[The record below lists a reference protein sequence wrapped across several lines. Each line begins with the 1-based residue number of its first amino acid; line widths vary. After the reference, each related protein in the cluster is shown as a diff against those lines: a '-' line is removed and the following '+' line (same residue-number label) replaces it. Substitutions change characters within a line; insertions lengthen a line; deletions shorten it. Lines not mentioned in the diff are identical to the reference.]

1 MVSRFM
7 VIAKRLLH
15 LAFLLATFFSLAAY
29 PQQTRINLSTINS
42 SNPISENTIQAIF
55 KDSYGFMWFGTLD
68 GLNKYNGYEMQTFK
82 HVRNDANSLPA
93 NNIVAISE
101 DANHDLWIGT
111 RTNGAS
117 RFDRKTRKF
126 YTFEHN
132 SSDPSSLSSNII
144 TAVFRDRAAN
154 IWIGTRDGL
163 NLLNHHKTGFKHYHS
178 DGKDPYSL
186 SDSKILTIYQD
197 HAGDIWVG
205 TANGLNLY
213 NPKTGTFTRFLPG
226 TNKQKPGVNS
236 INAITEDE
244 KHNLWVGSNVALST
258 LSRSTGKFSS
268 YAIGPDKYSVNG
280 DNPIYALAKSSG
292 NGIWVGTNTTLQMF
306 DATKRKLLPL
316 ADVSNRENILP
327 NDGIYVLLEDG
338 AERLWVGTSSEGV
351 LKYDKSLNVFP
362 SYGASPIG
370 RPSAKNIIRAVAE
383 DSRNNLYLATDA
395 GLNYYDRHTGL
406 SKTYQHNRTSN
417 NSLLSNYTYTLL
429 VSKKD
434 GAVWVG
440 TYASGLDRLDPKTG
454 KFRHYVAKSDQEHL
468 NSNSINMLIEDRQGD
483 IWVGT
488 SDGGLNVINRNSAHI
503 DKYLYDAKN
512 PNGLCDNTITAL
524 HEDRLGNIWIG
535 GYAQGISIFNPTKK
549 TFKQINTRNSK
560 LSSDIINAFHE
571 DTKGR
576 MWIGTMEGGLNC
588 FDPKTGKF
596 RVYNEQTG
604 LINNAIKYIN
614 EDAKGQI
621 WISSNHGITVL
632 NPKTGKTQNFG
643 SENGLSTPEFNAASG
658 TKLPSGEIVFGSING
673 YNIVDPAGIVKNGN
687 KPAVMITGLSLSG
700 KAIDVG
706 SRDGILKQSLVTT
719 KSIQLHHTQLVFS
732 IRYAGLDY
740 TAPTQNQYAYML
752 EGFDTNWNYVNGNRE
767 ATYTN
772 LDPGTYVFKVKA
784 SNNDGIW
791 NNSSTNLEIIIVP
804 PFWKTWYFKLL
815 ASCLLAGVGY
825 TFYRY
830 RINYVRKKNTDLER
844 QVRKRTRKIGLQART
859 LIKLNESLQAQTEEL
874 QAQSEELQVQSTEL
888 QSQSAE
894 LNKKTD
900 SLEQLNLEL
909 LAQKNEEEKARLMA
923 ERAQLAA
930 DKANLA
936 KSTFLATMSHE
947 IRTPLNGVLGM
958 ASLLSRT
965 QLDSEQE
972 EYASAIMNSGESLMN
987 VINDVLD
994 FSKIESGKL
1003 ELDHHEF
1010 DLRKCI
1016 KEVFSLFMLK
1026 VLQKEISL
1034 ESSIDAAIPTM
1045 IVADSYRLKQILI
1058 NLVGNA
1064 IKFTE
1069 KGKIH
1074 VDVSA
1079 FLLPGDKLKVQFEVS
1094 DTGIGIAE
1102 DQLGNLFKPF
1112 NQIDSSTSRNYGGTG
1127 LGLVICER
1135 LIQLMDGN
1143 ISVRSTLGAGSC
1155 FTFDIIGQL
1164 HHADEMP
1171 TKPQQSTDESED
1183 KKDLL
1188 TAAFALQYPLEIL
1201 VAEDNLMNQK
1211 LIIRVLNKLGY
1222 LPELAN
1228 NGAEVIQML
1237 KEKQYELILM
1247 DIQMPQM
1254 DGLQAT
1260 MIIRQSAGK
1269 QPLIM
1274 AMTANAMNEDKEACL
1289 RAGMNNYISKPLDL
1303 VLLTKKLRQL
1313 HAEAH
1318 SGHKEQRS
1326 VR

>member
-1 MVSRFM
+1 MVT
-7 VIAKRLLH
+7 AKRLLH
-15 LAFLLATFFSLAAY
+15 LSFLIGTLSSLAAY
-29 PQQTRINLSTINS
+29 PQQTKIDLSTINS
-42 SNPISENTIQAIF
+42 SNAISENTIQAIF

-93 NNIVAISE
+93 NNIVGISE
-101 DANHDLWIGT
+101 DANRDLWIGT
-111 RTNGAS
+111 RINGAS

-126 YTFEHN
+126 KTFKHD
-132 SSDPSSLSSNII
+132 SSDPGSLSSNDV
-144 TAVFRDRAAN
+144 TVVFKDQASN

-163 NLLNHHKTGFKHYHS
+163 NLLNDRKNGFKHYRS
-178 DGKDPYSL
+178 SKKDFYSL
-186 SDSKILTIYQD
+186 SDSKINTIYQD

-213 NPKTGTFTRFLPG
+213 NPKTGKFTRFLPG
-226 TNKQKPGVNS
+226 INNEKSGMNS
-236 INAITEDE
+236 INAMVEDE
-244 KHNLWVGSNVALST
+244 EHNLWLGSNVALST
-258 LSRSTGKFSS
+258 LNRSTGKFSNYPIES
-268 YAIGPDKYSVNG
+268 DKYSVNG
-280 DNPIYALAKSSG
+280 NNPIYALAKSSG
-292 NGIWVGTNTTLQMF
+292 NQIWVGTNTTLQMF
-306 DATKRKLLPL
+306 DATRRKLLPL
-316 ADVSNRENILP
+316 ADVSNRKNILP
-327 NDGIYVLLEDG
+327 NDGIYALLEDG
-338 AERLWVGTSSEGV
+338 ADRLWVGTSSEGV

-362 SYGASPIG
+362 SYNASPIG
-370 RPSAKNIIRAVAE
+370 RPSAENIVRAVAE

-406 SKTYQHNRTSN
+406 SKIYQHDRTSK

-434 GAVWVG
+434 GAVWIG
-440 TYASGLDRLDPKTG
+440 TYASGLERFDPKTG
-454 KFRHYVAKSDQEHL
+454 KFRHYVAKSGQDHL
-468 NSNSINMLIEDRQGD
+468 NSNSINSLMEDRQGN

-488 SDGGLNVINRNSAHI
+488 SYGGLNVINRNSTHI
-503 DKYLYDAKN
+503 SKYLYDANN
-512 PNGLCDNTITAL
+512 PKGLSDDYVTAL
-524 HEDRLGNIWIG
+524 HEDRQGYIWIG
-535 GYAQGISIFNPTKK
+535 GYAHGISIFNPKNK
-549 TFKQINTRNSK
+549 TFRQINTGNSK

-588 FDPKTGKF
+588 FDPKTGRF

-604 LINNAIKYIN
+604 LINNAVKYIN
-614 EDAKGQI
+614 EDAEGRM
-621 WISSNHGITVL
+621 WVSSNQGITIL
-632 NPKTGKTQNFG
+632 DPKTGKTQNFG
-643 SENGLSTPEFNAASG
+643 PENGLSTQEFNSGSG
-658 TKLPSGEIVFGSING
+658 TKLQSGEFVFGSING
-673 YNIVDPAGIVKNGN
+673 YNIIDPARIVKNKN
-687 KPAVMITGLSLSG
+687 KPVVMITGLSLSG
-700 KAIDVG
+700 KPVDIG
-706 SRDGILKQSLVTT
+706 SKDGILKQSLLTT
-719 KSIQLHHTQLVFS
+719 KSIKLHHTQSVFS
-732 IRYAGLDY
+732 IRYAALDY

-752 EGFDTNWNYVNGNRE
+752 EGFDTEWNYVNGNRE

-791 NNSSTNLEIIIVP
+791 NNVSTNLEVTVVP
-804 PFWKTWYFKLL
+804 PFWKTWYFRLL
-815 ASCLLAGVGY
+815 DFCLLGGIGY
-825 TFYRY
+825 AFYRY
-830 RINYVRKKNTDLER
+830 RVSYVKKKNTDLER

-859 LIKLNESLQAQTEEL
+859 LTKLNENLQAQTEEL
-874 QAQSEELQVQSTEL
+874 QTQSEELQLQSAEL
-888 QSQSAE
+888 QAQSDE
-894 LNKKTD
+894 LNKKTH

-923 ERAQLAA
+923 EKAQLAA

-965 QLDSEQE
+965 QLDAEQE
-972 EYASAIMNSGESLMN
+972 EYAAAIMNSGESLMN

-1034 ESSIDAAIPTM
+1034 GSSIDPAIPAM

-1064 IKFTE
+1064 IKFTN

-1074 VDVSA
+1074 VDVGA
-1079 FLLPGDKLKVQFEVS
+1079 VLLPGNKLRLKFEVS

-1135 LIQLMDGN
+1135 LIRLMDGN
-1143 ISVRSTLGAGSC
+1143 ISVRSTWGSGSC
-1155 FTFDIIGQL
+1155 FTFDIMSRL
-1164 HHADEMP
+1164 HQADEMSN
-1171 TKPQQSTDESED
+1171 KPQQSTDESD
-1183 KKDLL
+1183 DRKDLL

-1211 LIIRVLNKLGY
+1211 LIMRVLNKLGY
-1222 LPELAN
+1222 LPALAN
-1228 NGAEVIQML
+1228 NGTEVIQML
-1237 KEKQYELILM
+1237 KQKPYELILM

-1254 DGLQAT
+1254 DGIQAT

-1274 AMTANAMNEDKEACL
+1274 AMTANAMNEDREACL
-1289 RAGMNNYISKPLDL
+1289 RAGMNNYVSKPLDL

-1313 HAEAH
+1313 HAQAH
-1318 SGHKEQRS
+1318 SGHQEQRS
-1326 VR
+1326 L